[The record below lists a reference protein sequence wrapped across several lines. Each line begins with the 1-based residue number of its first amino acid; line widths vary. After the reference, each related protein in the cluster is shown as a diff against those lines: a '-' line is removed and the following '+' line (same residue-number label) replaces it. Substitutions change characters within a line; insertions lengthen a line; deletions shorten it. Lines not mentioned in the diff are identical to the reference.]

1 MDPRVLKRWL
11 ILGGLLGLTLF
22 LVWNSPKKDADVV
35 LPTRAATSARPES
48 VGTVIASAQF
58 KLEARLEA
66 ADQVTDLFAP
76 VELKKDKIAHSP
88 AVPVIPVAPPL
99 PFTFT
104 GKMIENGHVKVF
116 LQEGETLYTVS
127 EGEMLGSRYKVLG
140 LENGKISLL
149 YLPLNV
155 TQTINVGNR
164 LE

>member
-1 MDPRVLKRWL
+1 MDSRVLKRWL

-22 LVWNSPKKDADVV
+22 LVWNTPKQDADVV
-35 LPTRAATSARPES
+35 MPKRAATSARPES
-48 VGTVIASAQF
+48 VGSGMASAQF
-58 KLEARLEA
+58 KLEVRLKAE
-66 ADQVTDLFAP
+66 DEVTDLFAP
-76 VELKKDKIAHSP
+76 VELKKDKVANTP
-88 AVPVIPVAPPL
+88 AAPVIPVAPPL
-99 PFTFT
+99 PFTFA

-116 LQEGETLYTVS
+116 LQEGEALYTVS

-149 YLPLNV
+149 YLPLNI